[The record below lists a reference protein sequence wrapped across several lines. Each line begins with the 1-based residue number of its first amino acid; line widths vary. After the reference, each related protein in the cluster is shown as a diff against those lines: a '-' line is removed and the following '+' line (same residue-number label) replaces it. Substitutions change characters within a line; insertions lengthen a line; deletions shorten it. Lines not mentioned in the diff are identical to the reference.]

1 MHLTIILFIVMINI
15 IINNTMNNDNYEM
28 YFDGC
33 SKGNPG
39 RAGAGSVIYK
49 NNNELFANVLFV
61 SEHDTNNVAEYTGLI
76 MGLEVAI
83 KNNIKDLI
91 VKGDSLL
98 VIQQMNGKY
107 QVKSDNLIKLYKRA
121 KELEKCFNSIHYY
134 HVYRKD
140 NKRADELSN
149 IGCGV

>member
-1 MHLTIILFIVMINI
+1 MDT
-15 IINNTMNNDNYEM
+15 YEL

-49 NNNELFANVLFV
+49 NNNELFTNSLFIG
-61 SEHDTNNVAEYTGLI
+61 EEETNNVTEYTGSI
-76 MGLEVAI
+76 T
-83 KNNIKDLI
+83 
-91 VKGDSLL
+91 
-98 VIQQMNGKY
+98 Y
-107 QVKSDNLIKLYKRA
+107 Q
-121 KELEKCFNSIHYY
+121 

-149 IGCGV
+149 IGCGFT

>member
-1 MHLTIILFIVMINI
+1 M
-15 IINNTMNNDNYEM
+15 NNTMNNDKYEM

-49 NNNELFANVLFV
+49 NSNELFANSLFV
-61 SEHDTNNVAEYTGLI
+61 SDNDTNNVAEYTGLI
-76 MGLEVAI
+76 MGLEDAI

-121 KELEKCFNSIHYY
+121 KELEKCFTSIQYY

-149 IGCGV
+149 IGCGD